1 MGEPTAFYEPDPDG
15 SFVATDATQGPW
27 SPDLQHGGPPS
38 ALLVRE
44 FEALVAATARDG
56 DSDGDPDSDSEGHPD
71 GHLAKIAM
79 DFHGPVPVGPVR
91 VRASVLK
98 PGRRAQLLAGELSV
112 DGRVVLSARAWW
124 RRRSPG
130 LVPDVPVQAAPLPD
144 PDDVVPADPLPGHLD
159 HGWIASMDY
168 RYLAGFVTTPGPATV
183 WVRPKFPLV
192 AGETTSG
199 TQRAVLVSDGASGF
213 SAALDFR
220 THLFS
225 NLDLVLSFLRPPVGP
240 WVALDAVSAL
250 DGAGGGTTSTRL
262 ADTAGYHG
270 FALQTLYVA
279 PHHAV

>member
-1 MGEPTAFYEPDPDG
+1 MGEPTAYYEPDPDG
-15 SFVATDATQGPW
+15 SFVATEATQGPW
-27 SPDLQHGGPPS
+27 SPDRQHGGLPS
-38 ALLVRE
+38 ALLVRQ
-44 FEALVAATARDG
+44 FEALIAATAEQSG
-56 DSDGDPDSDSEGHPD
+56 EPAPD

-91 VRASVLK
+91 VRACVLK
-98 PGRRAQLLAGELSV
+98 PGKRVQLLAGELSA
-112 DGRVVLSARAWW
+112 DGRVLLSARAWW

-130 LVPDVPVQAAPLPD
+130 LVPDVPVRAPRLPD
-144 PDDVVPADPLPGHLD
+144 PETLAPPAADYLPGYLD

-183 WVRPKFPLV
+183 WVRPRLPLV
-192 AGETTSG
+192 AGEPTSG
-199 TQRAVLVSDGASGF
+199 TQRAVLVADGASGF

-250 DGAGGGTTSTRL
+250 DPAGGGTTSTRL
-262 ADTAGYHG
+262 ADTVGHHG

-279 PHHAV
+279 PHHAA